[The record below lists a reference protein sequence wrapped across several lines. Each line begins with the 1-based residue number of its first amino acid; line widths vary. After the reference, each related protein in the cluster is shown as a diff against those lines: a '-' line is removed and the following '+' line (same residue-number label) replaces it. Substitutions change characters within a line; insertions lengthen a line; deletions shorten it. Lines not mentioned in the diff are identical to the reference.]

1 MSSSSMTTYNDNGNI
16 INSQK
21 IKLNDNGNKD
31 HYLRKSIIKDNGEEL
46 VEEEGN
52 KDLCKLKPRSLLW
65 GSGYKK
71 YLSSFVKNKELENK
85 TSSKEDSKED
95 SKEEDNAKSKTEIN
109 REGTE
114 NQTNE

>member
-1 MSSSSMTTYNDNGNI
+1 MTTYNDNGNI
-16 INSQK
+16 TNSRE

-31 HYLRKSIIKDNGEEL
+31 HYLRKSVIKDNGEEL

-71 YLSSFVKNKELENK
+71 YLSSFIKNKELENK
-85 TSSKEDSKED
+85 IANEENNKED
-95 SKEEDNAKSKTEIN
+95 DNAKSKTEMN
-109 REGTE
+109 EEGDG